1 MKSRKNV
8 RGAACVKNS
17 RARKKAIRC
26 CKNNGGGLYTAME
39 TFNYIALGISIAGS
53 GIIIWGAGVVLFHF
67 FRSEKKNAANA
78 KPDDGRDYLS
88 HRFGAYLILGL
99 DFMLAADII
108 HTIHKPLLNELYVLA
123 IIVGIRSVISFFLV
137 KEMRSIK
144 PGNET

>member
-1 MKSRKNV
+1 MAEAST
-8 RGAACVKNS
+8 
-17 RARKKAIRC
+17 
-26 CKNNGGGLYTAME
+26 TAME
-39 TFNYIALGISIAGS
+39 TFNYVALGISIAGS
-53 GIIIWGAGVVLFHF
+53 GIIIWGAAVVLFHF
-67 FRSEKKNAANA
+67 FRSERKNAANA

-144 PGNET
+144 PDNSEEAAGK

>member
-1 MKSRKNV
+1 MTSTV
-8 RGAACVKNS
+8 
-17 RARKKAIRC
+17 
-26 CKNNGGGLYTAME
+26 AME

-53 GIIIWGAGVVLFHF
+53 GIITWGAAVVLFHF
-67 FRSEKKNAANA
+67 FRSERKNATDA
-78 KPDDGRDYLS
+78 KAEDGRDYLS

-137 KEMRSIK
+137 KEMRSISQAMK
-144 PGNET
+144 PEQPGEPVNVK